1 MIKDIYGGSNM
12 LKICRLNNEKPNLYL
27 ISKEENYF
35 VENEKDLKQKLLSD
49 NNYVQNLSNGEKFQI
64 IREILSDDPES
75 LSKFMNTSFVKKL
88 KPKNRNSF

>member
-1 MIKDIYGGSNM
+1 M

-27 ISKEENYF
+27 IYKEENYF

-64 IREILSDDPES
+64 IREVLSDDPES

>member
-1 MIKDIYGGSNM
+1 M
-12 LKICRLNNEKPNLYL
+12 LKIYRLNNEKPNLYL

-64 IREILSDDPES
+64 IREVLSDDPES
-75 LSKFMNTSFVKKL
+75 LSKFMNTSFVKKI
-88 KPKNRNSF
+88 KTQK

>member
-35 VENEKDLKQKLLSD
+35 VEHA
-49 NNYVQNLSNGEKFQI
+49 I
-64 IREILSDDPES
+64 
-75 LSKFMNTSFVKKL
+75 
-88 KPKNRNSF
+88 

>member
-12 LKICRLNNEKPNLYL
+12 LKIYRLNNEKPNLYL

-64 IREILSDDPES
+64 IREVLSDDPES
-75 LSKFMNTSFVKKL
+75 LSKFMNTSFVKKI
-88 KPKNRNSF
+88 KTQK

>member
-12 LKICRLNNEKPNLYL
+12 LKICHLNNEKPNLYL

-64 IREILSDDPES
+64 IREVLSDDPES
-75 LSKFMNTSFVKKL
+75 LSKFMNTSFVKKI
-88 KPKNRNSF
+88 KTQK

>member
-1 MIKDIYGGSNM
+1 M
-12 LKICRLNNEKPNLYL
+12 LKIYRLNNEKPNLYL

>member
-1 MIKDIYGGSNM
+1 M
-12 LKICRLNNEKPNLYL
+12 LKIYRLNNEKPSLYL

-64 IREILSDDPES
+64 IREVLSDDPES
-75 LSKFMNTSFVKKL
+75 LSKFMNTSFVKKI
-88 KPKNRNSF
+88 KTQK

>member
-12 LKICRLNNEKPNLYL
+12 LKICRLNNEKTNLYL

-64 IREILSDDPES
+64 IREVLSDDPES
-75 LSKFMNTSFVKKL
+75 LSKFMNTSFVKKI
-88 KPKNRNSF
+88 KTQK

>member
-1 MIKDIYGGSNM
+1 M
-12 LKICRLNNEKPNLYL
+12 LKICRLNNEKTNLYL

-64 IREILSDDPES
+64 IREVLSDDPES
-75 LSKFMNTSFVKKL
+75 LSKFMNTSFVKKI
-88 KPKNRNSF
+88 KTQK

>member
-1 MIKDIYGGSNM
+1 M
-12 LKICRLNNEKPNLYL
+12 LKICHLNNEKPNLYL

-64 IREILSDDPES
+64 IREVLSDDPES
-75 LSKFMNTSFVKKL
+75 LSKFMNTSFVKKI
-88 KPKNRNSF
+88 KTQK